1 MYKRTIEEA
10 YMYKPY
16 HVNILINPVFK
27 RQKKMITQQHV
38 SIEKFYFLRDHG
50 NCSTTDYCTPTPLYA
65 ASVCIE
71 NTRSSRTEAMSG

>member
-38 SIEKFYFLRDHG
+38 SKEKFFFSMTMGMYH
-50 NCSTTDYCTPTPLYA
+50 N
-65 ASVCIE
+65 
-71 NTRSSRTEAMSG
+71 